1 MTERRFVRPALL
13 TSALAI
19 SLASLAVGSASA
31 AATQIRMPVAF
42 TLTPARCPDLQVTF
56 SGSGD
61 SFLVINDHVD
71 QQGVDHI
78 NMNNVING
86 TATDTEGG
94 SYVFGY
100 HNHASVDVAPGG
112 FPMELFLTD
121 HFNLNGRGK
130 ANQVHVGFVARL
142 TFTGPA
148 EPPIVEIVNLR
159 GNPMACDAF

>member
-1 MTERRFVRPALL
+1 MTKRRLVRRALL
-13 TSALAI
+13 TAALAI
-19 SLASLAVGSASA
+19 CLDSVLGQPASA
-31 AATQIRMPVAF
+31 AATQVRIPVTF
-42 TLTPARCPDLQVTF
+42 TLTPARCPDVTVTVT
-56 SGSGD
+56 GSGD
-61 SFLVINDHVD
+61 SFLVINDRVD

-86 TATDTEGG
+86 TATDSEGG

-130 ANQVHVGFVARL
+130 ANQVHVGFVVRL
-142 TFTGPA
+142 TFTSPA
-148 EPPIVEIVNLR
+148 EPPIIDVVNLR